1 MYQYR
6 IRPLQGLCLIA
17 AAASF
22 TTACTTTPTSTS
34 APSAAAPATT
44 ASATAA
50 RNDYARDGNWLCR
63 PGRTDACAVDLT
75 AALLTA
81 GTESGREAW
90 KSNPDAP
97 VDCFYVYPT
106 ISNDPTPNS
115 DMTAG
120 PEEKRTVQQQFAR
133 FGSECRLYAPMYR
146 QVTLAGL
153 RNAMGGQPSGIDPK
167 MAYGDV
173 VDAWNHYLKND
184 NKGRGVVLVGH
195 SQGARMLGDL
205 VKNEIEG
212 KPAQK
217 QMISALLIGYNVPV
231 PKGKDTGGQFRQI
244 PLCRSAAQTGCVV
257 SYVTFRDSSPPPA
270 NSRFGRLPDGA
281 NVAACTNPAA
291 LAGGRAA
298 LRSYLPAKS
307 NLLGQPLAGS
317 RWGAVTQNVT
327 TQFVA
332 TFDIVTA
339 ECVERDNASYLSVT
353 VQPAYAAKNIDIPG
367 DLVVSNRLLT
377 DWGLHL
383 VDVDIAQGNLIDLVY
398 QQSQAYLKTAR

>member
-6 IRPLQGLCLIA
+6 IRPLQTFFLIA
-17 AAASF
+17 AAASLS
-22 TTACTTTPTSTS
+22 TACTTTPTSSPASSTATTTS
-34 APSAAAPATT
+34 A
-44 ASATAA
+44 ASATA
-50 RNDYARDGNWLCR
+50 RNDYARDDNWLCR
-63 PGRTDACAVDLT
+63 PGRTDACATDL
-75 AALLTA
+75 AATMLKA
-81 GTESGREAW
+81 GSESGREAW
-90 KSNPDAP
+90 KSNPDAA

-120 PEEKRTVQQQFAR
+120 PEEMRTVQQQFAR

-153 RNAMGGQPSGIDPK
+153 RNAMSGQPSGIDPK

-217 QMISALLIGYNVPV
+217 QLISALLIGYNVPV

-257 SYVTFRDSSPPPA
+257 SYVTFRDTSPPPA
-270 NSRFGRLPDGA
+270 NSRFGRVTDG

-298 LRSYLPAKS
+298 LRSYLPAKN
-307 NLLGQPLAGS
+307 NLLGQPLASS
-317 RWGAVTQNVT
+317 RWGAVTQNMN
-327 TQFVA
+327 TQFIA
-332 TFDIVTA
+332 TSDIVTA

-367 DLVVSNRLLT
+367 DLTVNNRTLT

-383 VDVDIAQGNLIDLVY
+383 VDVDIAQGNLIDLVR

>member
-6 IRPLQGLCLIA
+6 IRPLQTFCLIA
-17 AAASF
+17 AAASLSA
-22 TTACTTTPTSTS
+22 ACTTTRTSS
-34 APSAAAPATT
+34 PASSAAAPVPA
-44 ASATAA
+44 ASAAA
-50 RNDYARDGNWLCR
+50 RNDYARDDNWLCR
-63 PGRTDACAVDLT
+63 PGRTDACVTDLT
-75 AALLTA
+75 ATMLKA
-81 GTESGREAW
+81 GAESGAEAW
-90 KSNPDAP
+90 KANPDAAI
-97 VDCFYVYPT
+97 DCFYVYPT

-153 RNAMGGQPSGIDPK
+153 RNAMSGQPSGIDPK

-217 QMISALLIGYNVPV
+217 QLISALLIGYNVPV

-257 SYVTFRDSSPPPA
+257 SYVTFRDTSPPPA
-270 NSRFGRLPDGA
+270 NSRFGRLTDG

-307 NLLGQPLAGS
+307 NLLGQPLASS
-317 RWGAVTQNVT
+317 RWGAVTQNMN
-327 TQFVA
+327 TQFIA
-332 TFDIVTA
+332 TSDIVTA

-367 DLVVSNRLLT
+367 DLTVNNRTLT

-383 VDVDIAQGNLIDLVY
+383 VDVDIAQGNLIDLVR
-398 QQSQAYLKTAR
+398 QQSQAYLKAAR